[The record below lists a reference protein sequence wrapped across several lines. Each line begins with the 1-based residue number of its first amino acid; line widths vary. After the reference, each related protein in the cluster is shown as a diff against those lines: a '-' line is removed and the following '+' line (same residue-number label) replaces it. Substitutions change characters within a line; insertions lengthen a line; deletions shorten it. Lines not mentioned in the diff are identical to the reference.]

1 MADPDQPFDA
11 AAAPL
16 FAQVQYYIVVSGEL
30 GTALAIKLA
39 RSLEDNGAVQHA
51 PSANNANISFDG
63 LTHIIS
69 ATIDFEGYEKAED
82 LLVPVVTPSWVDAS
96 VAKKR
101 LANPRSHSPDPRLYF
116 SGLVVCTAEL
126 PDGDKDAIVGG
137 VLAMG
142 GLYSSAIT
150 KAVTHIVA
158 LTMEPAA
165 CQIAVAKN
173 LSCKIV
179 LPHWFDDCLRLGRR
193 IDEAPYLLPNPEVMR
208 KALTDRIPETAR
220 PDLQSAISAQP
231 GPLPTPAG
239 SPSQERRRLNVFK
252 DKTVMLSKDL
262 EIGSHLRGTIEDLIK
277 SAGGSI
283 TGSVNRADIYICH
296 YREGIEYKT
305 ASWDGKVVG
314 NLPWLYHLIT
324 HNAWTS
330 PLRRLLH
337 YPIARGGLPGFK
349 KFRISL
355 SNYNGEA
362 RIYLENLAKAAGCEF
377 TKTMKQDNTHLIT
390 AHQISEKCDAA
401 KEWNINMINHL
412 WLEESYAK
420 WQIQSLTNTR
430 YTHFPPRTNLSEVV
444 GQTPIDRQSLE
455 RNFFPEETKPQE
467 DPDNDNP
474 PEPTEKMDLA
484 IAKNKISN
492 SSAVQPPSSSN
503 EKLPIRKPR
512 HSEGTTPK
520 LVKDPRRRSEG
531 APLRTP
537 ATSRF
542 KADGKENETPST
554 TSSRGAKDRAAAKI
568 HNLAPDIALYEKEKK
583 RVGGVMY
590 GRNKGENREAEL
602 VRKRSVSQEAEED
615 ADDESRPAKRTKKA
629 KGPPA
634 MRLLVTGYAKWS
646 NNKKK
651 ENEDKMRLR
660 DLGIL
665 ITTDYLT
672 CTHLAAPKI
681 LRTQKFI
688 CAISHA
694 PTVLSTDFLEACLE
708 ANKFLAPGAYPLHD
722 PDGEARHNLTLLAI
736 AARARANGSH
746 LLRGQAIYCTE
757 HIYGGFDTYKAIVE
771 VNGGKCML
779 YRARAGSI
787 TVARAGSVVEEED
800 GEEPEYIYLI
810 SGIKSEEQRLWPKFR
825 QMVAAVGKV
834 PRIVRTDW
842 MLDLALSQQARWDD
856 AYEVTAEEAGDG
868 VEA

>member
-1 MADPDQPFDA
+1 MADPNQPGNV
-11 AAAPL
+11 PL
-16 FAQVQYYIVVSGEL
+16 FSQIQFYIVESGEL
-30 GTALAIKLA
+30 GPNLATKLVKALK
-39 RSLEDNGAVQHA
+39 DNGAVQHA

-63 LTHIIS
+63 LTHVIS
-69 ATIDFEGYEKAED
+69 STIDFEGYEKAED

-96 VAKKR
+96 VAKR
-101 LANPRSHSPDPRLYF
+101 RHANPRSHSPDPRLFF
-116 SGLVVCTAEL
+116 SGLVVCTADL

-150 KAVTHIVA
+150 KAVTHMVA
-158 LTMEPAA
+158 LNMDPAA

-173 LSCKIV
+173 LDCKIV

-193 IDEAPYLLPNPEVMR
+193 IDEGPYILPNPEIMR

-220 PDLQSAISAQP
+220 PDLRSAISAQP
-231 GPLPTPAG
+231 GPVPTQTG
-239 SPSQERRRLNVFK
+239 SPSPERRRLNVFK
-252 DKTVMLSKDL
+252 DKSVTLSKDL
-262 EIGSHLRGTIEDLIK
+262 EIGSHLRRTIEDLIK

-283 TGSVNRADIYICH
+283 AGSVNKADIYICH

-305 ASWDGKVVG
+305 ASWEGKVVG

-390 AHQISEKCDAA
+390 AHQVSEKCDAA

-455 RNFFPEETKPQE
+455 RNFFPKEGKPQE
-467 DPDNDNP
+467 GLEDDGLLDPV
-474 PEPTEKMDLA
+474 EIMDPA

-503 EKLPIRKPR
+503 EKLPIHKSRN
-512 HSEGTTPK
+512 SEGTTPK
-520 LVKDPRRRSEG
+520 VVKEPRRLSEG
-531 APLRTP
+531 PPLRTP

-542 KADGKENETPST
+542 KAEGKENETPST

-568 HNLAPDIALYEKEKK
+568 HNLAPDIALYEKERK

-590 GRNKGENREAEL
+590 GRTKGENREAEL
-602 VRKRSVSQEAEED
+602 VPKRSISREAEED
-615 ADDESRPAKRTKKA
+615 VDDESRPAKRPKKA
-629 KGPPA
+629 KGAPA
-634 MRLLVTGYAKWS
+634 MRLLVTGYSVWS

-651 ENEDKMRLR
+651 ENEDRIRLR

-665 ITTDYLT
+665 ITPDYLT

-694 PTVLSTDFLEACLE
+694 PIILSTDFLEACLD
-708 ANKFLAPGAYPLHD
+708 ANKLLAPEVYPLHD
-722 PDGEARHNLTLLAI
+722 AEGEARHNLTLTAVT
-736 AARARANGSH
+736 ARARTNDGH

-787 TVARAGSVVEEED
+787 VAAKVGSLDEEE
-800 GEEPEYIYLI
+800 EEEGSEELEYIYLI
-810 SGIKSEEQRLWPKFR
+810 SGVKPEEQRLWPKFR
-825 QMVAAVGKV
+825 QMVTAVGKL

-842 MLDLALSQQARWDD
+842 MLDLALSQQARWEDT
-856 AYEVTAEEAGDG
+856 YEVTAGEAGSST
-868 VEA
+868 EA